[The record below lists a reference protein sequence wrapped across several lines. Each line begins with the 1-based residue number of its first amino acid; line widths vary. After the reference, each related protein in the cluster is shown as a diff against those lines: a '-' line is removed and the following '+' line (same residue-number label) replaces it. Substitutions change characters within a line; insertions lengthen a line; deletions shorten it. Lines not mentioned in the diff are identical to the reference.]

1 MIKMSKMSKILNG
14 LRDYDQ
20 VRNEDEEDQ
29 QRTLLFEHL
38 AEATDSYKYG
48 CDMLLL
54 LRLQLAFG
62 MEEYLYEVMYTKATK
77 ISEKRNNI
85 KNRMSYVETV
95 SLRSCMNEI
104 TSNLDRKG
112 IDYKKVVFNTKN
124 IKLTKGSTRKAGH
137 LIRKYYSKRGH
148 SGN

>member
-1 MIKMSKMSKILNG
+1 MSKMSKVLND

-29 QRTLLFEHL
+29 QRTMLFEHL

-54 LRLQLAFG
+54 LRMQLAFG
-62 MEEYLYEVMYTKATK
+62 MEKYLYEVMYMKATK
-77 ISEKRNNI
+77 LSEKRNNI
-85 KNRMSYVETV
+85 KYRMSYVETV
-95 SLRSCMNEI
+95 SLRSCMKEI

-112 IDYKKVVFNTKN
+112 LDYKNRVFKTTNFKQTKSS
-124 IKLTKGSTRKAGH
+124 KMKAGH
-137 LIRKYYSKRGH
+137 RIRKYYSKRGH

>member
-1 MIKMSKMSKILNG
+1 MSKILNG
-14 LRDYDQ
+14 LREYDQ
-20 VRNEDEEDQ
+20 VRDEEEEDQ
-29 QRTLLFEHL
+29 QRSLLFEHL
-38 AEATDSYKYG
+38 AEATDSYNYG

-62 MEEYLYEVMYTKATK
+62 MEEYLYQVMYTKAAK

-112 IDYKKVVFNTKN
+112 IEYKKVVFNTKN
-124 IKLTKGSTRKAGH
+124 IKSSKGSTRKAGR

>member
-38 AEATDSYKYG
+38 AEATDSYNYG

-54 LRLQLAFG
+54 SPSAAGLWNGGLL
-62 MEEYLYEVMYTKATK
+62 
-77 ISEKRNNI
+77 IS
-85 KNRMSYVETV
+85 SDV
-95 SLRSCMNEI
+95 CQ
-104 TSNLDRKG
+104 
-112 IDYKKVVFNTKN
+112 
-124 IKLTKGSTRKAGH
+124 
-137 LIRKYYSKRGH
+137 
-148 SGN
+148 SG

>member
-1 MIKMSKMSKILNG
+1 MSKMSKVLND

-29 QRTLLFEHL
+29 QRTMLFEHL

-54 LRLQLAFG
+54 LRMQLAFG
-62 MEEYLYEVMYTKATK
+62 MEKYLYEVMYMKATQL
-77 ISEKRNNI
+77 SEKRNNI
-85 KNRMSYVETV
+85 KYRMSYVETV
-95 SLRSCMNEI
+95 SLRSCMKEI

-112 IDYKKVVFNTKN
+112 LDYKNRVFKTTNFKQTKSS
-124 IKLTKGSTRKAGH
+124 KMKAGH
-137 LIRKYYSKRGH
+137 RIRKYYSKRGH

>member
-1 MIKMSKMSKILNG
+1 MIKTSKMSKILNG

-54 LRLQLAFG
+54 LRMQLAFG
-62 MEEYLYEVMYTKATK
+62 MEKYLYEVMYMKATK
-77 ISEKRNNI
+77 LSEKRNNI
-85 KNRMSYVETV
+85 KYRMSYVETV
-95 SLRSCMNEI
+95 SLRSCMKEI

-112 IDYKKVVFNTKN
+112 LDYKNRVFKTTNFKQTKSS
-124 IKLTKGSTRKAGH
+124 KMKAGH
-137 LIRKYYSKRGH
+137 RIRKYYSKRGH

>member
-1 MIKMSKMSKILNG
+1 MSKMSKILNG

-54 LRLQLAFG
+54 LRMQLAFG
-62 MEEYLYEVMYTKATK
+62 MEKYLYEVMYMKATK
-77 ISEKRNNI
+77 LSEKRNNI
-85 KNRMSYVETV
+85 KYRMSYVETV
-95 SLRSCMNEI
+95 SLRSCMKEI

-112 IDYKKVVFNTKN
+112 LDYKNRVFKTTNFKQTKSS
-124 IKLTKGSTRKAGH
+124 KMKAGH
-137 LIRKYYSKRGH
+137 RIRKYYSKRGH